1 MSTTSKIL
9 GESEPEFSEQ
19 FKGVLTLM
27 SDLWDVSDI
36 WLDQDH
42 LPGETAPARNKRLT
56 RSAANLAYRHVKKYG
71 RSPLTDKILE
81 RVEGLVRTPDYF
93 WIELFEDLA
102 LEAIEAI
109 NSGQLQPYGAVESV
123 LMGHSLGFS
132 ITSEKTPESL
142 PVMAAIANAM
152 DFEIGRLYNMV
163 THIT

>member
-27 SDLWDVSDI
+27 SDLWDLSDM
-36 WLDQDH
+36 WWDDEEST
-42 LPGETAPARNKRLT
+42 PTRDMMFM
-56 RSAANLAYRHVKKYG
+56 RSAAKLGHQHVKKYG

-142 PVMAAIANAM
+142 PVMTAIANAM
-152 DFEIGRLYNMV
+152 DFEIGQLYNMV
-163 THIT
+163 TQIT

>member
-27 SDLWDVSDI
+27 SDLWDLSDM
-36 WLDQDH
+36 WWDDEEST
-42 LPGETAPARNKRLT
+42 PT
-56 RSAANLAYRHVKKYG
+56 RDMMFMRSVAKLGHQHVKKYG